1 MKYLVIHQNPINDI
15 VYRSDTCGD
24 IVVFTVPD
32 DFNLYT
38 YPDNVNDQALYQIH
52 YPELDLKKI
61 IMDTSLLEYMEF
73 IKFPY
78 DIEFGTFDTRWAESD
93 HIFIFNTYMGMYDHI
108 YTFRKYTVIHHRY
121 TSNPNIE
128 YLNRHIY
135 INHLKDITI
144 NTQLRLPQFSN
155 NL

>member
-15 VYRSDTCGD
+15 VYRSDTCAD

-32 DFNLYT
+32 AFNLYT
-38 YPDNVNDQALYQIH
+38 YPESQEDQALYQIH
-52 YPELDLKKI
+52 YPELDFKKI
-61 IMDTSLLEYMEF
+61 ITDVSLLEYMES

-78 DIEFGTFDTRWAESD
+78 DIEFGPCDTRWAEAD
-93 HIFIFNTYMGMYDHI
+93 HIFLFNTYMGMYDHV

-121 TSNPNIE
+121 SSNPNIE
-128 YLNRHIY
+128 YINRHIY
-135 INHLKDITI
+135 LGILRNLAIER
-144 NTQLRLPQFSN
+144 QLQLPQFTN